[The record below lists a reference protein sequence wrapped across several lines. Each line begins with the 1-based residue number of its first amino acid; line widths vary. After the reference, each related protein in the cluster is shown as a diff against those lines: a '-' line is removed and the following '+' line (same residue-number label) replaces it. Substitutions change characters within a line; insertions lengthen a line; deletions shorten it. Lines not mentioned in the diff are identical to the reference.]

1 MFDLGINSTS
11 KQRLVNKTTVDSS
24 CSFNTTPLGMIFPC
38 LGIFSSRRFIF
49 MQMNSKLDY

>member
-11 KQRLVNKTTVDSS
+11 KPRLVNKTTVDSS

-38 LGIFSSRRFIF
+38 LGIFTSRRFIF